1 MNRFDGKE
9 FLERYRGKKVMFVGD
24 SLSKNQ
30 WESMGCMLHAAVPN
44 ANYTFTSRGQLTTL
58 FFPVILFIFY
68 ISNFFF
74 LIIIRGYELMAY

>member
-44 ANYTFTSRGQLTTL
+44 ANYTFTSRGQLTTF
-58 FFPVILFIFY
+58 FFPVILFIFH
-68 ISNFFF
+68 IINFFF
-74 LIIIRGYELMAY
+74 VNNGYELMAY